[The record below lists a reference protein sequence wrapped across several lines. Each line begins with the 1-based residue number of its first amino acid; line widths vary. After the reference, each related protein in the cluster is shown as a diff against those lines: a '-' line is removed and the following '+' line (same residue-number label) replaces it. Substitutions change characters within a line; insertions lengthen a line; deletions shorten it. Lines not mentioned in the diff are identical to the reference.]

1 MDEKKTILVTREH
14 DEEFLSLAQSL
25 NFNILETVYFKENTA
40 RYFISFGKL
49 EYIKK
54 IKNIYNAELVII
66 NGELKSIQWYNLEK
80 ELDIE
85 VEDRVRLIIEIFK
98 DRAQSTEAMLET
110 ELAKLKYEIPLLKEW
125 VHKSKK
131 GEHPGFMASGE
142 YDASQY
148 LDQIKK
154 KIKKINENLEK
165 IKKQRAI
172 QRKNRNEKGYFLVS
186 LAGYTNSGKS
196 TLMKVLSGEDVII
209 DGRMFSTLVPKISKV
224 KIKQKVL
231 ITDTVG
237 FIKNIPPWLIESFSA
252 TLEEIYRSDLV
263 LLIIDGND
271 ILDVFITKFNL
282 SYQILKEHSKS
293 KIITIINKIDLNPSD
308 LESKIEVI
316 QKEGIVK
323 VMLISAKQKENI
335 EKVFEAI
342 EESIEFDKEYSFA
355 IKDDVDYSPLLSLI
369 YEHGKLIKFEK
380 KDKYY
385 IIFKM
390 NSKYNKKLQDLNY
403 IYDLN

>member
-1 MDEKKTILVTREH
+1 MDEKRAILVSKEH
-14 DEEFLSLAQSL
+14 DEEFLSLAESL
-25 NFNILETVYFKENTA
+25 NLNILETVYFKENTA

-54 IKNIYNAELVII
+54 IKNLYNAEIVII
-66 NGELKSIQWYNLEK
+66 NGDLKSTQWYNLEK

-85 VEDRVRLIIEIFK
+85 VEDRIRLIIEIFR
-98 DRAQSTEAMLET
+98 DRAQSTEARLET
-110 ELAKLKYEIPLLKEW
+110 ELAKLKYEVPLLKEW

-131 GEHPGFMASGE
+131 GEHPGFMAAGE

-148 LDQIKK
+148 LDHIRKK
-154 KIKKINENLEK
+154 MKKINDTLEK
-165 IKKQRAI
+165 IKKQRDI

-196 TLMKVLSGEDVII
+196 TLMKALSGEDVLIE
-209 DGRMFSTLVPKISKV
+209 GRMFSTLVPKIAKV
-224 KIKQKVL
+224 KLKQKVL

-237 FIKNIPPWLIESFSA
+237 FIKNTPPWLIESFSA

-263 LLIIDGND
+263 LLIIDGTD
-271 ILDVFITKFNL
+271 PLDVFNKKFDL

-293 KIITIINKIDLNPSD
+293 KIITIINKIDLKPAEIERKVEYAQSFGT
-308 LESKIEVI
+308 EVI
-316 QKEGIVK
+316 
-323 VMLISAKQKENI
+323 LISAKQNEHI
-335 EKVFEAI
+335 EEVLEAI
-342 EESIEFDKEYSFA
+342 EQSIEFDKEYDFA
-355 IKDDVDYSPLLSLI
+355 IRDNVDYGPLLSFI
-369 YEHGKLIKFEK
+369 YEYGKLIEIEK

-385 IIFKM
+385 IKFKM

-403 IYDLN
+403 IFDLD

>member
-1 MDEKKTILVTREH
+1 MDEKRAILVSRDH
-14 DEEFLSLAQSL
+14 DEEFLSLAESL
-25 NFNILETVYFKENTA
+25 NYNILETVYFKENTA

-54 IKNIYNAELVII
+54 IKKLYNAEVVVI
-66 NGELKSIQWYNLEK
+66 NGDLKSTQWYNLEK

-85 VEDRVRLIIEIFK
+85 VEDRIRLIIEIFR
-98 DRAQSTEAMLET
+98 DRAQSTEARLET

-148 LDQIKK
+148 LDHIKK
-154 KIKKINENLEK
+154 KMKKINDTLEK
-165 IKKQRAI
+165 IKKQRDI

-196 TLMKVLSGEDVII
+196 TLMKALSGEDVLI
-209 DGRMFSTLVPKISKV
+209 DGRMFSTLVPKIAKV
-224 KIKQKVL
+224 KLKQKVL

-237 FIKNIPPWLIESFSA
+237 FIKNTPPWLIESFSA

-271 ILDVFITKFNL
+271 PLEIFNKKFEL
-282 SYQILKEHSKS
+282 SYQILKEHSKA
-293 KIITIINKIDLNPSD
+293 KIITIINKIDLHPSD
-308 LESKIEVI
+308 LENKIEFI
-316 QKEGIVK
+316 KNFGTEII
-323 VMLISAKQKENI
+323 MISAKQNEHI
-335 EKVFEAI
+335 EEVLEAI
-342 EESIEFDKEYSFA
+342 EQSIEFDREYDFA
-355 IKDDVDYSPLLSLI
+355 IKDNVDYSPLLSFI
-369 YEHGKLIKFEK
+369 YEYGKLIKIEK

-385 IIFKM
+385 IKFKM
-390 NSKYNKKLQDLNY
+390 SSKYNKKLQDLNY
-403 IYDLN
+403 IFDLN

>member
-1 MDEKKTILVTREH
+1 MDEKRTILVSRGY

-40 RYFISFGKL
+40 KYFISFGKL

-54 IKNIYNAELVII
+54 IKKIYNAELLII
-66 NGELKSIQWYNLEK
+66 NGELKSTQWYNLEK
-80 ELDIE
+80 ELQME

-110 ELAKLKYEIPLLKEW
+110 ELARMKYEIPLLKEW

-131 GEHPGFMASGE
+131 GEHPGFRASGE
-142 YDASQY
+142 YDAAQY
-148 LDQIKK
+148 LDHIKK
-154 KIKKINENLEK
+154 KIKKINEDLEK

-172 QRKNRNEKGYFLVS
+172 QRNNRNEKGFYLVS

-196 TLMKVLSGEDVII
+196 TLMKDLSGEEVLI

-237 FIKNIPPWLIESFSA
+237 FIKDIPLWLIESFSA

-271 ILDVFITKFNL
+271 PLDVFITKFDI

-293 KIITIINKIDLNPSD
+293 KIITIINKIDLKPLN
-308 LESKIEVI
+308 LESKVEAI
-316 QKEGIVK
+316 QKEGIEVI
-323 VMLISAKQKENI
+323 LISAKQKENVD
-335 EKVFEAI
+335 KVFTAI
-342 EESIEFDKEYSFA
+342 EEAIDFDKEYSIV
-355 IKDDVDYSPLLSLI
+355 IKDNVDYGPLLSLI
-369 YEHGKLIKFEK
+369 YEHGKFIKIEK
-380 KDKYY
+380 KDRFY
-385 IIFKM
+385 IMFKM
-390 NSKYNKKLQDLNY
+390 SSKYNKKLQDLNY

>member
-1 MDEKKTILVTREH
+1 MDEKRAILVSRDH
-14 DEEFLSLAQSL
+14 DEEFLSLAESL
-25 NFNILETVYFKENTA
+25 NYNILETVYFKENTA

-54 IKNIYNAELVII
+54 IKKLYNAEVVVI
-66 NGELKSIQWYNLEK
+66 NGDLKSTQWYNLEK

-85 VEDRVRLIIEIFK
+85 VEDRIRLIIEIFR
-98 DRAQSTEAMLET
+98 DRAQSTEARLET

-148 LDQIKK
+148 LDHIKK
-154 KIKKINENLEK
+154 KMKKINDTLEK
-165 IKKQRAI
+165 IKKQRDI

-196 TLMKVLSGEDVII
+196 TLMKALSGEDVLI
-209 DGRMFSTLVPKISKV
+209 DGRMFSTLVPKIAKV
-224 KIKQKVL
+224 KLKQKVL

-237 FIKNIPPWLIESFSA
+237 FIKNTPPWLIESFSA

-271 ILDVFITKFNL
+271 PLEIFNKKFEL
-282 SYQILKEHSKS
+282 SYQILKEHSKA
-293 KIITIINKIDLNPSD
+293 KIITIINKIDLHPSD
-308 LESKIEVI
+308 LENKIEFI
-316 QKEGIVK
+316 KNFGTEII
-323 VMLISAKQKENI
+323 LISAKQNEHI
-335 EKVFEAI
+335 EEVLEAI
-342 EESIEFDKEYSFA
+342 EQSIEFDREYDFA
-355 IKDDVDYSPLLSLI
+355 IKDNVDYSPLLSFI
-369 YEHGKLIKFEK
+369 YEYGKLIKIEK

-385 IIFKM
+385 IKFKM
-390 NSKYNKKLQDLNY
+390 SSKYNKKLQDLNY
-403 IYDLN
+403 IFDLN